1 MTDLIKETIAPIIAL
16 ADHIIL
22 TVMERRGYPQGY
34 KDAMRDRP
42 KRRATNRL
50 QNKRLQ
56 TMKFNIKPQIIIGID
71 PDVEASGL
79 GIINT
84 TSAAGLLVDYMTL
97 PLPKLVEQLEAVAT
111 TDPGTPVRIFI
122 EAGWLN
128 KGNWHLNPHDNKQLA
143 AAKGRQAGRNH
154 QLGLDLCA
162 LLDHRGIP
170 HTEVLPLIK
179 CWKGKDRKITHE
191 ELDTEAGM
199 TLPDK
204 KPGAG
209 CAHSRRSSEVLP
221 LSTST
226 PSTDPVPTGSAS
238 ALAAT
243 TAGSPGRRSSA
254 EASRPS
260 TTPSAAGSE

>member
-191 ELDTEAGM
+191 ELDTIVRWVNG
-199 TLPDK
+199 TGLPR
-204 KPGAG
+204 
-209 CAHSRRSSEVLP
+209 SRSNQEERDALLLAWEKSGLP
-221 LSTST
+221 IKC
-226 PSTDPVPTGSAS
+226 
-238 ALAAT
+238 
-243 TAGSPGRRSSA
+243 
-254 EASRPS
+254 
-260 TTPSAAGSE
+260 

>member
-1 MTDLIKETIAPIIAL
+1 MT
-16 ADHIIL
+16 
-22 TVMERRGYPQGY
+22 
-34 KDAMRDRP
+34 
-42 KRRATNRL
+42 
-50 QNKRLQ
+50 
-56 TMKFNIKPQIIIGID
+56 FNIKPQIIIGID

-170 HTEVLPLIK
+170 HTEARRPATGMGEKRLPNQVLNTAP
-179 CWKGKDRKITHE
+179 
-191 ELDTEAGM
+191 
-199 TLPDK
+199 
-204 KPGAG
+204 
-209 CAHSRRSSEVLP
+209 
-221 LSTST
+221 
-226 PSTDPVPTGSAS
+226 
-238 ALAAT
+238 T
-243 TAGSPGRRSSA
+243 TARPQMLNYAKIAVTTSISA
-254 EASRPS
+254 FYFQIKLRVLK
-260 TTPSAAGSE
+260 